1 MWDEQSQYLSKIVPV
16 PLSIWISV
24 GTNAQIKLMTMYK
37 FGSATF
43 KLFMLATMI
52 LSCPA
57 AMAQGDNPKY
67 NKALADS
74 LGGDD
79 YGMKKYILVILKTG
93 PVKPERRET
102 VDSLFKG
109 HMDNIN
115 RLAAIG
121 KLVVAGPM
129 KKNDKAYRGIFILN
143 AKDLE
148 EANALLATDPAVK
161 ERMLDAELYEWYG
174 SAALP
179 LYLKFHDQV
188 EKKKM

>member
-1 MWDEQSQYLSKIVPV
+1 MHKTLSALKYL
-16 PLSIWISV
+16 PL
-24 GTNAQIKLMTMYK
+24 
-37 FGSATF
+37 
-43 KLFMLATMI
+43 LAI
-52 LSCPA
+52 LLLSCN
-57 AMAQGDNPKY
+57 MLQAQSDNPKY

-93 PVKPERRET
+93 PVKPDRKET
-102 VDSLFKG
+102 VDSLFAG
-109 HMDNIN
+109 HMANIN
-115 RLAAIG
+115 RLAGMG

-129 KKNDKAYRGIFILN
+129 KKNDKTYRGIFILN

-148 EANALLATDPAVK
+148 EANAMLATDPAVK
-161 ERMLDAELYEWYG
+161 ERMLEAELYEWYG